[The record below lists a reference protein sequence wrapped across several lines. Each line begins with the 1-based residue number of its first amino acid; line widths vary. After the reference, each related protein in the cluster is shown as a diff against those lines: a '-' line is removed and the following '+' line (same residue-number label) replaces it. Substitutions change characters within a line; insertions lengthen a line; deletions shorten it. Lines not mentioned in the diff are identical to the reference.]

1 MKRILC
7 LCLLLLTLS
16 GCADVNSST
25 KEPVTFY
32 YIREHSLTDM
42 SQAIGTET
50 REASGHREDLAY
62 LLRLYFLGPT
72 QEGLLSPLPQG
83 VLIETVEQEGRG
95 LRLTLSDA
103 DSLLTDSE
111 FSLACACLTLTCLD
125 LVPAERVTI
134 RSGSRSVT
142 MSREN
147 LALFDSGTVAAATEE
162 PT

>member
-1 MKRILC
+1 MKRIFC

-16 GCADVNSST
+16 GCADLSSAT

-32 YIREHSLTDM
+32 YIREHALTDM
-42 SQAIGTET
+42 SPPIGTET

-62 LLRLYFLGPT
+62 LLRLYLLGPT
-72 QEGLLSPLPQG
+72 QEDLVTALPQG

-111 FSLACACLTLTCLD
+111 FSLACACLSLTCLD

-147 LALFDSGTVAAATEE
+147 LALFDSGTAAAATEE